1 MFYRFI
7 GLLTQYLFILLQ
19 FRLPEEVFEEF
30 NRNPIDLSRQSAI
43 LRDFAEN
50 LPIMTYTNTNG
61 NTIDFYLENVPVQC
75 TVDYV

>member
-1 MFYRFI
+1 MFHQFI
-7 GLLTQYLFILLQ
+7 NTQNLFILLQ
-19 FRLPEEVFEEF
+19 FRLPEELFEEF

-50 LPIMTYTNTNG
+50 LPIMTFTNTNG
-61 NTIDFYLENVPVQC
+61 NTIDFYLKNVPLKC